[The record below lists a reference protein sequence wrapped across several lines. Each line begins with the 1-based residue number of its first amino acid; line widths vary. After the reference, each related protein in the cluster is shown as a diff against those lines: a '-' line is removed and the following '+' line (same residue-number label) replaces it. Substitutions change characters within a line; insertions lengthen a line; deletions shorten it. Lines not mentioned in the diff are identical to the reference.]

1 MTDGGDPTA
10 LLEIDALTVRRHHE
24 ALLDDVTLRVRR
36 GSIHVLVGPNG
47 AGKSTLLSAILGQI
61 PFDGR
66 IAVNW
71 RGAGTIGY
79 VPQSFAVDPTLPVTV
94 ADFLALTRQRRPVC
108 LGLTRAARLAIARL
122 LERVGL
128 PGLEQRPLAVLSG
141 GELRRVL
148 LAHALDPEP
157 ELLLLDEPTAG
168 LDESAVQILDEIL
181 IAIETDRAD
190 HGGDGVPRSRAG
202 ATCGR
207 SSHGARPASR
217 GRGFRGHPRDGGR
230 ARVAAGCPRTADRTR
245 MTSFYAWIGGL
256 AQRGLLPSDFQYP
269 FLVRGFLC
277 VLVLAP
283 ILGGVSHLVVTRR
296 MAFFS
301 AALGQAAIT
310 GVALGLLLG
319 EPLNAPYGGMF
330 GFCLL
335 STLAM
340 VYVKRHA
347 TLPPDTLIG
356 VFHAL
361 TLGLGLC
368 LLVALTRQF
377 NVHQVESVLFGSLL
391 TVTDGDLALLLAVGI
406 VVAVLLVRE
415 YNHLLLDSLSPPLAS
430 VAGAEPAYLEYFF
443 ALLLTL
449 SIVVSLKIIG
459 ALLVEA
465 LVVVPA
471 AAARNVA
478 RGTRSYLIWSVA
490 VAFLAG
496 IGGLGVS
503 TRFLVPTGGAVVL
516 AVSAIFFLT
525 LAARSVLR
533 RTLV

>member
-1 MTDGGDPTA
+1 
-10 LLEIDALTVRRHHE
+10 V
-24 ALLDDVTLRVRR
+24 
-36 GSIHVLVGPNG
+36 
-47 AGKSTLLSAILGQI
+47 
-61 PFDGR
+61 
-66 IAVNW
+66 
-71 RGAGTIGY
+71 
-79 VPQSFAVDPTLPVTV
+79 
-94 ADFLALTRQRRPVC
+94 
-108 LGLTRAARLAIARL
+108 
-122 LERVGL
+122 
-128 PGLEQRPLAVLSG
+128 SG
-141 GELRRVL
+141 
-148 LAHALDPEP
+148 
-157 ELLLLDEPTAG
+157 
-168 LDESAVQILDEIL
+168 
-181 IAIETDRAD
+181 
-190 HGGDGVPRSRAG
+190 
-202 ATCGR
+202 
-207 SSHGARPASR
+207 
-217 GRGFRGHPRDGGR
+217 
-230 ARVAAGCPRTADRTR
+230 
-245 MTSFYAWIGGL
+245 FYAWVGAL
-256 AQRGLLPSDFQYP
+256 AQRGLLPSDLQYP

-277 VLVLAP
+277 VLVIAP

-335 STLAM
+335 ATLAM

-368 LLVALTRQF
+368 LLVLLTRQF

-391 TVTDGDLALLLAVGI
+391 TVTDGDLLLLVAVGA

-415 YNHLLLDSLSPPLAS
+415 YNHLLLDSLSPPLARI
-430 VAGAEPAYLEYFF
+430 AGADPAYLEYFF
-443 ALLLTL
+443 ALLLAL

-471 AAARNVA
+471 ASARNVA
-478 RGTRSYLIWSVA
+478 RGTRSYFIWSVII
-490 VAFLAG
+490 AFLAG
-496 IGGLGVS
+496 AGGLVVS

-516 AVSAIFFLT
+516 AVSAIFFVT
-525 LAARSVLR
+525 LAI
-533 RTLV
+533 RTVRGQQSA

>member
-1 MTDGGDPTA
+1 MNA
-10 LLEIDALTVRRHHE
+10 
-24 ALLDDVTLRVRR
+24 
-36 GSIHVLVGPNG
+36 
-47 AGKSTLLSAILGQI
+47 
-61 PFDGR
+61 
-66 IAVNW
+66 
-71 RGAGTIGY
+71 
-79 VPQSFAVDPTLPVTV
+79 
-94 ADFLALTRQRRPVC
+94 
-108 LGLTRAARLAIARL
+108 
-122 LERVGL
+122 
-128 PGLEQRPLAVLSG
+128 
-141 GELRRVL
+141 
-148 LAHALDPEP
+148 
-157 ELLLLDEPTAG
+157 
-168 LDESAVQILDEIL
+168 
-181 IAIETDRAD
+181 
-190 HGGDGVPRSRAG
+190 
-202 ATCGR
+202 
-207 SSHGARPASR
+207 
-217 GRGFRGHPRDGGR
+217 
-230 ARVAAGCPRTADRTR
+230 
-245 MTSFYAWIGGL
+245 FYTWIGGL
-256 AQRGLLPSDFQYP
+256 ALQGFLPSDFQYP

-277 VLVLAP
+277 VLIIAP
-283 ILGGVSHLVVTRR
+283 ILGGMSHLVVTRR

-391 TVTDGDLALLLAVGI
+391 TVTDGDLLLLVGI
-406 VVAVLLVRE
+406 GIFVALMLVRK
-415 YNHLLLDSLSPPLAS
+415 YNSLLLDSLSPPLAR
-430 VAGAEPAYLEYFF
+430 VTGAEPAYLEYFF

-490 VAFLAG
+490 IAFMAG
-496 IGGLGVS
+496 AGGLGIS

-516 AVSAIFFLT
+516 AVTAMFFLT
-525 LAARSVLR
+525 LMARSMGR
-533 RTLV
+533 RGPA

>member
-1 MTDGGDPTA
+1 M
-10 LLEIDALTVRRHHE
+10 
-24 ALLDDVTLRVRR
+24 
-36 GSIHVLVGPNG
+36 
-47 AGKSTLLSAILGQI
+47 
-61 PFDGR
+61 
-66 IAVNW
+66 
-71 RGAGTIGY
+71 
-79 VPQSFAVDPTLPVTV
+79 
-94 ADFLALTRQRRPVC
+94 
-108 LGLTRAARLAIARL
+108 
-122 LERVGL
+122 
-128 PGLEQRPLAVLSG
+128 SG
-141 GELRRVL
+141 
-148 LAHALDPEP
+148 
-157 ELLLLDEPTAG
+157 
-168 LDESAVQILDEIL
+168 
-181 IAIETDRAD
+181 
-190 HGGDGVPRSRAG
+190 
-202 ATCGR
+202 
-207 SSHGARPASR
+207 
-217 GRGFRGHPRDGGR
+217 
-230 ARVAAGCPRTADRTR
+230 
-245 MTSFYAWIGGL
+245 FYAWVGAL
-256 AQRGLLPSDFQYP
+256 AQRGLLPSDLQYP

-277 VLVLAP
+277 VLVIAP

-335 STLAM
+335 ATLAM

-368 LLVALTRQF
+368 LLVLLTRQF

-391 TVTDGDLALLLAVGI
+391 TVTDGDLLLLVAVGA

-415 YNHLLLDSLSPPLAS
+415 YNHLLLDSLSPPLARI
-430 VAGAEPAYLEYFF
+430 AGADPAYLEYFF
-443 ALLLTL
+443 ALLLAL

-471 AAARNVA
+471 ASARNVA
-478 RGTRSYLIWSVA
+478 RGTRSYFIWSVII
-490 VAFLAG
+490 AFLAG
-496 IGGLGVS
+496 AGGLVVS

-516 AVSAIFFLT
+516 AVSAIFFVT
-525 LAARSVLR
+525 LAI
-533 RTLV
+533 RTVRGQQSA

>member
-1 MTDGGDPTA
+1 M
-10 LLEIDALTVRRHHE
+10 
-24 ALLDDVTLRVRR
+24 
-36 GSIHVLVGPNG
+36 
-47 AGKSTLLSAILGQI
+47 
-61 PFDGR
+61 
-66 IAVNW
+66 
-71 RGAGTIGY
+71 
-79 VPQSFAVDPTLPVTV
+79 
-94 ADFLALTRQRRPVC
+94 
-108 LGLTRAARLAIARL
+108 
-122 LERVGL
+122 
-128 PGLEQRPLAVLSG
+128 
-141 GELRRVL
+141 
-148 LAHALDPEP
+148 
-157 ELLLLDEPTAG
+157 
-168 LDESAVQILDEIL
+168 
-181 IAIETDRAD
+181 
-190 HGGDGVPRSRAG
+190 
-202 ATCGR
+202 
-207 SSHGARPASR
+207 
-217 GRGFRGHPRDGGR
+217 
-230 ARVAAGCPRTADRTR
+230 
-245 MTSFYAWIGGL
+245 
-256 AQRGLLPSDFQYP
+256 
-269 FLVRGFLC
+269 RGFLC

-335 STLAM
+335 STLGM

-391 TVTDGDLALLLAVGI
+391 TVTDADLLLLLAVGI
-406 VVAVLLVRE
+406 LVAGLLIRE

-430 VAGAEPAYLEYFF
+430 VAGAQPAYLEYFF

-478 RGTRSYLIWSVA
+478 RGTRSYLIGSIA

-496 IGGLGVS
+496 AGGLGVS

-516 AVSAIFFLT
+516 AASAIFFLT
-525 LAARSVLR
+525 LAARSILR
-533 RTLV
+533 RKIA